1 MRLFIYEECEEIV
14 EKLSQETGQTPTK
27 YINTLLKVLRDECHN
42 ELTEEVNERIKN
54 ITQYRN
60 GFNKS

>member
-42 ELTEEVNERIKN
+42 KLTEEVNERIKN

-60 GFNKS
+60 GSNKS